1 MNQNPLNEIN
11 QTQQIKI
18 ELHKNIQILRESL
31 RQVKNLRSTV
41 DQVFKYL
48 IQGYNDDFQ
57 NPDSNK
63 QHQKFLHSLQT
74 RYLLGFTLKQILRVG
89 SSAGNILETIKCC
102 RTPININISV

>member
-74 RYLLGFTLKQILRVG
+74 RYLLGFTLKQILRVV

>member
-74 RYLLGFTLKQILRVG
+74 RYHPDI
-89 SSAGNILETIKCC
+89 IIY
-102 RTPININISV
+102 ISFSHFMKKPLARRQGLTM